1 MSCIVIFVER
11 LDEETKNVRVRKY
24 GEVLASAVSSVAA
37 ALEYPKELI
46 KDSVRPEYWAKDSDS
61 PSCALCEQ
69 FFGNN
74 IDDMEQS
81 KIREL
86 SNASGSSG
94 LQNSPMHA
102 ILDVRRHHVILF
114 NVIPLIDF
122 IYYLEF
128 IVCFSVVA
136 VVLLF
141 AINVRSIEK
150 VSLNTWLHK
159 IS

>member
-1 MSCIVIFVER
+1 MSSTKLTCELIFPLDLIFIHFFLCFSPSFYRYYIVTYVFIER

-61 PSCALCEQ
+61 PSCTLCDQ
-69 FFGNN
+69 IFGNN

-86 SNASGSSG
+86 SNASGNVSG
-94 LQNSPMHA
+94 LQNSPIHA
-102 ILDVRRHHVILF
+102 ILDIRRHHVIHLLTNLLNCIF
-114 NVIPLIDF
+114 F
-122 IYYLEF
+122 I
-128 IVCFSVVA
+128 C
-136 VVLLF
+136 LL
-141 AINVRSIEK
+141 
-150 VSLNTWLHK
+150 
-159 IS
+159 